1 VIGVIEYKF
10 DHSLSLIC
18 SILCS
23 AVFNQSAYPF
33 LQGVP
38 FAAVRLWLPSLFRG
52 ELARAK
58 TCLMQKKEK
67 TMSIIWM
74 LVVGLVVGAIAKL
87 MMPGKD
93 PGGIF
98 VTMLLGV
105 AGALVVGFLGRG
117 LGWYREGEPVGL
129 FASII
134 GAIVLLALY
143 RLVAARRA
151 V

>member
-1 VIGVIEYKF
+1 MTF
-10 DHSLSLIC
+10 
-18 SILCS
+18 
-23 AVFNQSAYPF
+23 
-33 LQGVP
+33 
-38 FAAVRLWLPSLFRG
+38 
-52 ELARAK
+52 
-58 TCLMQKKEK
+58 
-67 TMSIIWM
+67 IWM
-74 LVVGLVVGAIAKL
+74 LLIGLLVGAMAKAL
-87 MMPGKD
+87 MPGND

-105 AGALVVGFLGRG
+105 AGALVAGFLGRG

-143 RLVAARRA
+143 RMVAARRA